1 MFLAAN
7 WPFFSY
13 SYSLYINNSTSIL
26 SNENTTNTIFGGR
39 LMFFLHQ
46 KAFIFIF
53 QKQIGQTRTFCTIYI
68 IDDKSFSRKVP
79 FIFETKQ
86 WSEFLM
92 NRIWSIWTDSSG
104 TKLFWINSICSKIGL
119 ILPTHKLINHFDMQ
133 EILIRTWIEVFKLR
147 LVYILA
153 QVGP

>member
-13 SYSLYINNSTSIL
+13 SYSLYKNNSTSIL

-68 IDDKSFSRKVP
+68 IDDKSFSRKVLLFLKP
-79 FIFETKQ
+79 NNEVNFLWIVSGVSEPIQVEPNCFE
-86 WSEFLM
+86 
-92 NRIWSIWTDSSG
+92 
-104 TKLFWINSICSKIGL
+104 
-119 ILPTHKLINHFDMQ
+119 
-133 EILIRTWIEVFKLR
+133 
-147 LVYILA
+147 
-153 QVGP
+153 